1 LQIELKNAT
10 VIFQSIEPVYAL
22 QNVTLSVEKG
32 EWISILGPSGSG
44 KTTLLNV
51 IAGLLPLTSGS
62 IQVDGG
68 DLSEYGQDE
77 LQEYRREKIGFIFQ
91 DYRLFDQFT
100 VLENT
105 MLPQWP
111 YQPKKLIREK
121 AEAVLERLGMG
132 HRLHALPQELS
143 GGEKQRAAIA
153 RAILHDPQIL
163 LCDEPT
169 GNLDEGNRQNILQIL
184 KGLNDN
190 GMTILFVTH
199 DQEAAA
205 YGSRTL
211 TIRDGKLR
219 EGGEI
224 GDLP

>member
-1 LQIELKNAT
+1 MQIELKNAT
-10 VIFQSIEPVYAL
+10 VIFQSMEPVYAL

-62 IQVDGG
+62 IQVDGD

-169 GNLDEGNRQNILQIL
+169 GNLDEGNRRNILQIL

>member
-1 LQIELKNAT
+1 
-10 VIFQSIEPVYAL
+10 
-22 QNVTLSVEKG
+22 
-32 EWISILGPSGSG
+32 
-44 KTTLLNV
+44 
-51 IAGLLPLTSGS
+51 
-62 IQVDGG
+62 
-68 DLSEYGQDE
+68 LSEYGQDE

-121 AEAVLERLGMG
+121 SEAVLERLGMG

-169 GNLDEGNRQNILQIL
+169 GNLDEGNRRNILQIL